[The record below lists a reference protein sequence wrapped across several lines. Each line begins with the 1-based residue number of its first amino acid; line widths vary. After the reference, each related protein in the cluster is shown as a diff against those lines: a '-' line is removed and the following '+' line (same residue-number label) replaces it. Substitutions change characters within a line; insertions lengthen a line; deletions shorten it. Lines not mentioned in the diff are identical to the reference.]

1 MLIPT
6 KVLRDENS
14 VDNKVKPEDQMSA
27 AAIIKS
33 RCSIITG
40 ILRSLVLYL
49 YQNNIDSDKVTDKIN
64 AVVNAFASTKDIPP
78 YDLTWIRNTYLP
90 SLSSMRCAVDSEC
103 PYVAISSK
111 PYLYWYTIIGNILDD
126 YSIFNYI
133 YDTDSDTAPKFNDNE
148 KTKEFVITIP
158 RKEHHINA
166 PTSEIR
172 HQPQGKNAPSSGK
185 THQPQGE
192 NAPSSG
198 ETHQPQGENAPT
210 KLKVHK
216 VSQKVQDILNFCSI
230 PRTAQEIM
238 NRLGIQNQSRSR
250 KRYIQALIDAGL
262 LERTIPE
269 NPNDPNQKYRRV
281 RK

>member
-40 ILRSLVLYL
+40 ILRSLILYL

-78 YDLTWIRNTYLP
+78 YDLNWIRNTYLP
-90 SLSSMRCAVDSEC
+90 SLSSMRCAIDSEC
-103 PYVAISSK
+103 PYVSISSK

-133 YDTDSDTAPKFNDNE
+133 YDTNSDTAPKFNDNE
-148 KTKEFVITIP
+148 KALIQSYRAAQDAYFEARRKFEDYFRKVTITAL
-158 RKEHHINA
+158 RDLLLRHGTTLQQVA
-166 PTSEIR
+166 PEWY
-172 HQPQGKNAPSSGK
+172 GY
-185 THQPQGE
+185 
-192 NAPSSG
+192 
-198 ETHQPQGENAPT
+198 
-210 KLKVHK
+210 V
-216 VSQKVQDILNFCSI
+216 
-230 PRTAQEIM
+230 
-238 NRLGIQNQSRSR
+238 SRS
-250 KRYIQALIDAGL
+250 AGCFAT
-262 LERTIPE
+262 ESETDE
-269 NPNDPNQKYRRV
+269 
-281 RK
+281 